1 LLLLPIRKRKK
12 PAAAAAREVIE
23 KEVEFQ
29 KNEVAIEGRG
39 EVMKEKRT
47 WELVNNDFQFL
58 DHGSNLLQKG

>member
-1 LLLLPIRKRKK
+1 M
-12 PAAAAAREVIE
+12 AAAAREVIE

-47 WELVNNDFQFL
+47 GDI
-58 DHGSNLLQKG
+58 S

>member
-1 LLLLPIRKRKK
+1 MALLTFSFGCRNDAPIRKRKK

-29 KNEVAIEGRG
+29 KNEVAIEGRS

-47 WELVNNDFQFL
+47 GDIQPA
-58 DHGSNLLQKG
+58 HT

>member
-1 LLLLPIRKRKK
+1 
-12 PAAAAAREVIE
+12 VIE

-47 WELVNNDFQFL
+47 GDTQPA
-58 DHGSNLLQKG
+58 HT